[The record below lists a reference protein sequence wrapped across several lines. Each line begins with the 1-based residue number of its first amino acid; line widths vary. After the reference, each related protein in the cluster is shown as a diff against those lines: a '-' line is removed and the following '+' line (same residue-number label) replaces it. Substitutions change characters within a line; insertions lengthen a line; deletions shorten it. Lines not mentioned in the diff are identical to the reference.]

1 MQRSVVS
8 LLHVQSFFRFGSWS
22 RLQADGVVPLL
33 LQQPRLWSLSS
44 TPPPSRPQ
52 TPASLSRTYAS
63 SSRKAPTAFDTLGFH
78 SDSPGEPSS
87 SSSTSCDP
95 PQTPPEDVRLKKKA
109 WKAQANREKEALQQA
124 RLERMQDE
132 VVKGKRRAQGDWQAH
147 LRHEEGERR
156 AAAAAAAASLGSAQV
171 DTKESK
177 RRREMEKFLVSS
189 LLAVESSR
197 WWKGCSGKD

>member
-1 MQRSVVS
+1 M
-8 LLHVQSFFRFGSWS
+8 
-22 RLQADGVVPLL
+22 P
-33 LQQPRLWSLSS
+33 QPRLRSLCS

-52 TPASLSRTYAS
+52 TSASFNRTYAS

-87 SSSTSCDP
+87 SSSTSSDP

-109 WKAQANREKEALQQA
+109 WKAQANREKEALQQV
-124 RLERMQDE
+124 RLDRIQDE

-147 LRHEEGERR
+147 LRREDGERR
-156 AAAAAAAASLGSAQV
+156 AAAAAAAAGPGSAQV
-171 DTKESK
+171 DPKESK

-197 WWKGCSGKD
+197 WWKGCSSKD